1 MRKQV
6 LNLVCGV
13 ITFVVLSACSSSP
26 RVNRVDADTQ
36 VDLSGE
42 WDDTDVRRACESLV
56 ADCLKNPRVAPF
68 IDQYAVEHK
77 GALPTIIVGRFSNKS
92 GEHIN
97 TGLISKNMEIALIN
111 SGRLEF
117 VAGGETRQELR
128 AERQDQLANA
138 SDDTA
143 PSLGNETAAIFM
155 LTGTVDSI
163 VRKVDNVT
171 SRYYSVS
178 AELTNI
184 ETTARWWAGQH
195 EIKKLIQQPKA
206 RF

>member
-1 MRKQV
+1 MKKQV

-13 ITFVVLSACSSSP
+13 MAFIALSACSSGP
-26 RVNRVDADTQ
+26 RVNHVDADTQ
-36 VDLSGE
+36 IDLSGE
-42 WDDTDVRRACESLV
+42 WNDTDVRQACESLV
-56 ADCLKNPRVAPF
+56 ADCLKNPRVVPF

-92 GEHIN
+92 NEHID

-155 LTGTVDSI
+155 LTGTVESI

-184 ETTARWWAGQH
+184 ETTARWWVGQH
-195 EIKKLIQQPKA
+195 EIKKVIQQPKA